1 MEEAGENWDR
11 RGDMEWEN
19 NVIVFQ
25 LKKKKKLFVDAPGFN
40 YYELSFF
47 VYLFYFCF

>member
-1 MEEAGENWDR
+1 MEKAGKNWDR

-19 NVIVFQ
+19 NVIVYQ
-25 LKKKKKLFVDAPGFN
+25 LKKNKLFVDAPGFN

-47 VYLFYFCF
+47 VNLFYFCF